1 MYFMMIYMCFSCLP
15 ETASLGI
22 WAGMAC
28 LFFGG
33 FAFIISPGGL
43 GAYPA
48 TIGAVLL
55 IYKVAFTVGF
65 GFGWLVWSVQTA
77 AVILFGVLSFIL
89 VSRNFT
95 VTTKPTQS

>member
-1 MYFMMIYMCFSCLP
+1 MYFLMIYICFHCLP
-15 ETASLGI
+15 ETAGLNV
-22 WAGMAC
+22 WAGLAC

-77 AVILFGVLSFIL
+77 AVIVCGVISFIL
-89 VSRNFT
+89 VSRNFSVIQKT
-95 VTTKPTQS
+95 DS